1 MDKVHAQSEDI
12 VDKLKEKGF
21 NPGTSTEE
29 YLCFLWDLYQI
40 AESKLQASTNS
51 LEELKLQ
58 QAEEMKEV
66 ENYVAHI
73 RSLTEEREA
82 LTTDFEKE
90 NIQLRI
96 ELEKLQIQQ
105 DSQLKE
111 VEEMLDQEGLNEI
124 AHSSPS
130 EQIAYLL
137 VERATLLEKLELLEQ
152 KMDSCSENSSDQKR
166 QDELKQIHQTLEEEL
181 YQQRE
186 TMRLTKETLNKEP
199 LLSVQKPWKKLFGTR
214 KNADRA
220 SAESSTF
227 DEELDK
233 ERKIRAS
240 MERDLTE
247 AAQRLK
253 MAHDEIRKLTD
264 DLLIKKKELNELE
277 QIMQNKQ
284 NDIGALQQELEDL
297 RDNDSLELQKAK
309 EHNSRLDKE
318 ILALRQRVRSLDSER
333 KKHMEQCEKS
343 NSDYTNSTSSPLILQ
358 DSPELHKKCKLE
370 VEEKECQKKQLQH
383 KLQKLQNEY
392 DDIVER
398 NEELESILGETQNRT
413 KEQVDYLEC
422 EIAGLQR
429 TIMNLEAELTEMAE
443 QREVKEEMLA
453 SAQKEGADLKKMSDL
468 QQEMEALKM
477 KLKEVNKELNSK
489 EQENH
494 SLRVKIEKLGREK
507 HLQDSKVSELQG
519 QCKKLEMQIS
529 ELKSSED
536 EKQTC
541 HQLQDKIKTLE
552 YERDSMSSA
561 LCEHKKKCEI
571 LQRQFHE
578 EMDEVRTLREE
589 NLQLRQEVTT
599 NRQDLQ
605 SKREENSQLRLEVSR
620 LQDQVSK
627 PTSVGKGTEPLTGDS
642 LIQQQY
648 EEIRQLR
655 QDLNRV
661 QNVCS
666 SAEKELRYERDKNL
680 DIKKQH
686 ILLQKENTKLTAE
699 LNQIKQKLA
708 SMTAT
713 CTGLEVDLEQRQHVM
728 KEMELELLKRSQTT
742 KALSS
747 WQEKLEH
754 EKCRATEA
762 EKIVL
767 ELEQQLRATQHQVL
781 LLETQNA
788 ERHHLEEELKKTREN
803 EAKLKVQLQDG
814 QLKRKILDQNFEEL
828 QLEIKAL
835 HDKEISLTQNN
846 CALQL
851 KLHQLESV
859 RQHMD
864 DEKLSTAAERT
875 HLENTNQKLLEELSQ
890 VQEEKEQLH
899 KEYDKLSKQL
909 DDYIRK
915 YNERQLRYKAKISH
929 AKEIHLS
936 DVNQR
941 DLHIKQLEME
951 LTFSRSQAEKEQQ
964 WISRI
969 TEDNDRLHEEK
980 RQLLQKIT
988 EYEAADRNHKW
999 KLLSVQNRADILD
1012 EENRQLQESLLQLYN
1027 QVASLERVL
1036 KKLQSLNLADI
1047 TKVMSPECLLRPD
1060 TILSHS
1066 SLEIGPAS
1074 SPVMSKVIDTTTLE
1088 QSPELP
1094 MTLSLSH
1101 SDTLEVGYLNVASP
1115 GVPITTLEPSVT
1127 PQPCTDNI

>member
-1 MDKVHAQSEDI
+1 MDKLQVQSEDI

-40 AESKLQASTNS
+40 AESKLQTSTNS

-73 RSLTEEREA
+73 RNLTEEREA

-111 VEEMLDQEGLNEI
+111 VEEMLDQEGLTEI

-152 KMDSCSENSSDQKR
+152 KMDSRSENSSDQKR
-166 QDELKQIHQTLEEEL
+166 QDELEQIHRTLEEEL

-186 TMRLTKETLNKEP
+186 SMRRTKESLNK
-199 LLSVQKPWKKLFGTR
+199 
-214 KNADRA
+214 
-220 SAESSTF
+220 TF

-233 ERKIRAS
+233 ERKMRANA
-240 MERDLTE
+240 ERDLNE

-264 DLLIKKKELNELE
+264 DLLIKKKELMELE
-277 QIMQNKQ
+277 QIMQKKQ
-284 NDIGALQQELEDL
+284 DDMNALEQELKDL

-309 EHNSRLDKE
+309 EHNTRLDKE

-333 KKHMEQCEKS
+333 KKYLEQCEKS
-343 NSDYTNSTSSPLILQ
+343 TSDSTSSTAAPINLQ
-358 DSPELHKKCKLE
+358 DNPELHKKCKLE
-370 VEEKECQKKQLQH
+370 VEGKECQNKQLQH
-383 KLQKLQNEY
+383 KFRKLQSEY

-398 NEELESILGETQNRT
+398 NEELESILGESQNRT

-443 QREVKEEMLA
+443 QREMKEEMLA
-453 SAQKEGADLKKMSDL
+453 SAQKESADVKRLSDVQQDLEVLKI
-468 QQEMEALKM
+468 
-477 KLKEVNKELNSK
+477 KLKEMNKNLKSK

-494 SLRVKIEKLGREK
+494 NLRVKNEQLGREK
-507 HLQDSKVSELQG
+507 YLLENKVSELQG
-519 QCKKLEMQIS
+519 QCEKMQINDQ
-529 ELKSSED
+529 KSSGD
-536 EKQTC
+536 MKQTYQ
-541 HQLQDKIKTLE
+541 QLQDKIKTLE
-552 YERDSMSSA
+552 MEREAVSSA
-561 LCEHKKKCEI
+561 LPEHKKKCEI
-571 LQRQFHE
+571 LQRQLNE
-578 EMDEVRTLREE
+578 EMEEVRSLREE

-599 NRQDLQ
+599 ARQDLQ
-605 SKREENSQLRLEVSR
+605 SRREDTSRLRQQVSR
-620 LQDQVSK
+620 LEDQVSK
-627 PTSVGKGTEPLTGDS
+627 PPNVINGAETSTGDS

-655 QDLNRV
+655 QDLHRV

-699 LNQIKQKLA
+699 VGLVKQKLS
-708 SMTAT
+708 SMTAA
-713 CTGLEVDLEQRQHVM
+713 CTSLEVDLEQRQHVM
-728 KEMELELLKRSQTT
+728 KEMELELLKRNQTA
-742 KALSS
+742 KSLSG

-754 EKCRATEA
+754 EKYRAMEA
-762 EKIVL
+762 ERMVL
-767 ELEQQLRATQHQVL
+767 VVEQQLRAAQHQVL

-788 ERHHLEEELKKTREN
+788 ERRHLEEELKKTRDS
-803 EAKLKVQLQDG
+803 EAKAKAQLQDEH
-814 QLKRKILDQNFEEL
+814 LKRKILDQNFEEL

-846 CALQL
+846 RTLQL
-851 KLHQLESV
+851 KINQQESL

-864 DEKLSTAAERT
+864 DEKMSTAVERT
-875 HLENTNQKLLEELSQ
+875 HLEKTNQKLLEELSQ

-899 KEYDKLSKQL
+899 NEYNKLSKQL
-909 DDYIRK
+909 DEYIRK
-915 YNERQLRYKAKISH
+915 YNERQLRYKAKLGQ
-929 AKEIHLS
+929 AKETHLCE
-936 DVNQR
+936 VNQR
-941 DLHIKQLEME
+941 DLCIKQLEME
-951 LTFSRSQAEKEQQ
+951 LVFSRSQAEKEQQ

-969 TEDNDRLHEEK
+969 TADNENLHEEK
-980 RQLLQKIT
+980 RHLLQKIT
-988 EYEAADRNHKW
+988 EYEASDRNHKW

-1036 KKLQSLNLADI
+1036 KKLQMFNLVDI
-1047 TKVMSPECLLRPD
+1047 TKMSPERLLKPD
-1060 TILSHS
+1060 AILNHNST
-1066 SLEIGPAS
+1066 EIEPAT
-1074 SPVMSKVIDTTTLE
+1074 SPVMSKAMDTTELE
-1088 QSPELP
+1088 QSPEIP

-1115 GVPITTLEPSVT
+1115 GVLITSLQPSVT
-1127 PQPCTDNI
+1127 PEPNTDNELIHSL

>member
-1 MDKVHAQSEDI
+1 MDKVQVQSEDI

-29 YLCFLWDLYQI
+29 YLCFLWDLYQT
-40 AESKLQASTNS
+40 AESKLQTSTNS

-73 RSLTEEREA
+73 RNLTEEREA

-90 NIQLRI
+90 NIQLRV

-152 KMDSCSENSSDQKR
+152 KMDSRSEHMSDQNR
-166 QDELKQIHQTLEEEL
+166 QDELEQIHRTLEEEL

-186 TMRLTKETLNKEP
+186 TMRRTKETMNK
-199 LLSVQKPWKKLFGTR
+199 
-214 KNADRA
+214 
-220 SAESSTF
+220 TF

-233 ERKIRAS
+233 ERKLRAS
-240 MERDLTE
+240 AERDLTE
-247 AAQRLK
+247 ASQRLK

-277 QIMQNKQ
+277 LIMQKKQ
-284 NDIGALQQELEDL
+284 EAADGLQQELTDR

-309 EHNSRLDKE
+309 EHNIRLDQE

-333 KKHMEQCEKS
+333 RKHMEQCEKS
-343 NSDYTNSTSSPLILQ
+343 NSDSTSSTTASLNLQ
-358 DSPELHKKCKLE
+358 DNPELHKKCKLE
-370 VEEKECQKKQLQH
+370 VEEKEYENKLLQH

-398 NEELESILGETQNRT
+398 NEELESILGESQNRT

-429 TIMNLEAELTEMAE
+429 TIMNMETELTEMAE
-443 QREVKEEMLA
+443 QRDIREEMLA
-453 SAQKEGADLKKMSDL
+453 SAQKESADTKKMADL
-468 QQEMEALKM
+468 QQELEALKTR
-477 KLKEVNKELNSK
+477 LKEVSKDLKSK

-494 SLRVKIEKLGREK
+494 NLRVKNEQLEREK
-507 HLQDSKVSELQG
+507 HLQDNKVSEIQA
-519 QCKKLEMQIS
+519 QCKKLQMQIS
-529 ELKSSED
+529 EQKSSGD
-536 EKQTC
+536 VKQTYQ
-541 HQLQDKIKTLE
+541 QLQDKIKTLE
-552 YERDSMSSA
+552 RERETTSSA
-561 LCEHKKKCEI
+561 LFEHKKKCEI
-571 LQRQFHE
+571 LQRQFQE
-578 EMDEVRTLREE
+578 EMEEIRSLREE

-599 NRQDLQ
+599 ARQELQ
-605 SKREENSQLRLEVSR
+605 ARREENARLKQEVSR

-627 PTSVGKGTEPLTGDS
+627 PPTVGNGVEALTGDS

-655 QDLNRV
+655 QDLHRV
-661 QNVCS
+661 QNLCS

-699 LNQIKQKLA
+699 LNQVKQKLA

-728 KEMELELLKRSQTT
+728 KEMELELLKRSQTA
-742 KALSS
+742 KALSC

-754 EKCRATEA
+754 EKYRAMEA
-762 EKIVL
+762 EKMVL
-767 ELEQQLRATQHQVL
+767 ELEHQLRAAQHQVL

-788 ERHHLEEELKKTREN
+788 ERRQLEDELKKTREN
-803 EAKLKVQLQDG
+803 EAKLKVQLQDK
-814 QLKRKILDQNFEEL
+814 QLKRKIFDQNFEEL

-851 KLHQLESV
+851 KLNQLQSI

-864 DEKLSTAAERT
+864 DEKISTAAERT
-875 HLENTNQKLLEELSQ
+875 HLENTNQRLLEELSQ
-890 VQEEKEQLH
+890 VQEQKEQLH
-899 KEYDKLSKQL
+899 KEYDKLSKHL
-909 DDYIRK
+909 DEYIRK
-915 YNERQLRYKAKISH
+915 YNERQLRYKAKLSQ
-929 AKEIHLS
+929 AKEVHLS
-936 DVNQR
+936 EVNHR
-941 DLHIKQLEME
+941 DLRIKQLEME
-951 LTFSRSQAEKEQQ
+951 LAFSRSQAEKEQQ

-969 TEDNDRLHEEK
+969 TADSEHLHEEK
-980 RQLLQKIT
+980 RHLLQKIT
-988 EYEAADRNHKW
+988 EYEASDRNHKW
-999 KLLSVQNRADILD
+999 KMLSVQNRADILD
-1012 EENRQLQESLLQLYN
+1012 GENRQLQESLLQLYN

-1036 KKLQSLNLADI
+1036 KKLQALNLTDI
-1047 TKVMSPECLLRPD
+1047 TKVLSPEFLLRTD
-1060 TILSHS
+1060 AILHHS
-1066 SLEIGPAS
+1066 SSENEPAS
-1074 SPVMSKVIDTTTLE
+1074 SPVMSKVIATAKRE
-1088 QSPELP
+1088 QSPEIP
-1094 MTLSLSH
+1094 VNLSLLN

-1115 GVPITTLEPSVT
+1115 AAVPLTSIDKPVSPEP
-1127 PQPCTDNI
+1127 CIDNT

>member
-1 MDKVHAQSEDI
+1 MAAPPCATIDSEANAFSLQVQSEDI

-40 AESKLQASTNS
+40 AESRLQASTNS

-73 RSLTEEREA
+73 RNLTEEREA

-96 ELEKLQIQQ
+96 ELEKLQILQ

-124 AHSSPS
+124 SHSSPS

-137 VERATLLEKLELLEQ
+137 VERATLLEKLELLEH
-152 KMDSCSENSSDQKR
+152 KMDSRSEHLSDQKR
-166 QDELKQIHQTLEEEL
+166 QDELEQIHRTLEEEL

-186 TMRLTKETLNKEP
+186 TMRRTKETLNK
-199 LLSVQKPWKKLFGTR
+199 
-214 KNADRA
+214 
-220 SAESSTF
+220 TF

-233 ERKIRAS
+233 ERKKRANA
-240 MERDLTE
+240 ERDLNE

-264 DLLIKKKELNELE
+264 NLLIKKKELIELE
-277 QIMQNKQ
+277 QIMQKKEEDTN
-284 NDIGALQQELEDL
+284 ALEQEFKDL

-333 KKHMEQCEKS
+333 KKYLEQCEKS
-343 NSDYTNSTSSPLILQ
+343 NSDSTSSTVGPINLQ
-358 DSPELHKKCKLE
+358 DNPELHKKCKLE
-370 VEEKECQKKQLQH
+370 VEDKECRIKQLQH
-383 KLQKLQNEY
+383 KFQKLQSEY

-398 NEELESILGETQNRT
+398 NEELESIVGETQNRT
-413 KEQVDYLEC
+413 KEQVDFLEC

-443 QREVKEEMLA
+443 QREIREEMLA
-453 SAQKEGADLKKMSDL
+453 SAQKEIADIRLSDV
-468 QQEMEALKM
+468 QQELEVLKI
-477 KLKEVNKELNSK
+477 KLKEVNKNRKSK

-494 SLRVKIEKLGREK
+494 SLEVENEKLGREK
-507 HLQDSKVSELQG
+507 QLLDNKVAELQD
-519 QCKKLEMQIS
+519 QCKKLQMQINDQ
-529 ELKSSED
+529 KSLGD
-536 EKQTC
+536 IKLVYQ
-541 HQLQDKIKTLE
+541 QLQDKIKTLE
-552 YERDSMSSA
+552 MEREAASSA
-561 LCEHKKKCEI
+561 LSEHKKKCEI

-578 EMDEVRTLREE
+578 EMEEVRSLREE

-599 NRQDLQ
+599 ARQDLQ
-605 SKREENSQLRLEVSR
+605 SRREDNSRLKQQISRLE
-620 LQDQVSK
+620 DQVSK
-627 PTSVGKGTEPLTGDS
+627 PPNVANGTEPLTGDS

-655 QDLNRV
+655 QDFHRV

-699 LNQIKQKLA
+699 VGQVKQKLS
-708 SMTAT
+708 SMTAA
-713 CTGLEVDLEQRQHVM
+713 CTSLEVDLEQRQHVM
-728 KEMELELLKRSQTT
+728 KEMELELLKRNQTA

-747 WQEKLEH
+747 SQEKLEH
-754 EKCRATEA
+754 EKYRAMEA
-762 EKIVL
+762 ERMVL
-767 ELEQQLRATQHQVL
+767 EVEQQLRASQHQVL

-788 ERHHLEEELKKTREN
+788 ERRHLEEELKKTRDS
-803 EAKLKVQLQDG
+803 EAKAKVQLQDE
-814 QLKRKILDQNFEEL
+814 QLKRKILDQNLEEL

-835 HDKEISLTQNN
+835 HDKEISLTENN
-846 CALQL
+846 RSLQL
-851 KLHQLESV
+851 KINQQESL

-864 DEKLSTAAERT
+864 DEKMSTAVERT
-875 HLENTNQKLLEELSQ
+875 HLEKTNQKLLEELSQ

-899 KEYDKLSKQL
+899 KEYNKLSKQL

-915 YNERQLRYKAKISH
+915 YNERQLRYKAKLSQ
-929 AKEIHLS
+929 AKETHLCER
-936 DVNQR
+936 NHR
-941 DLHIKQLEME
+941 DLHIKELEME
-951 LTFSRSQAEKEQQ
+951 LVFSRSQAEKEQQ

-969 TEDNDRLHEEK
+969 TADNETLHEEK
-980 RQLLQKIT
+980 RHLLQKIT
-988 EYEAADRNHKW
+988 ECEASDRNHKW

-1036 KKLQSLNLADI
+1036 KKLQTFNLVDI

-1060 TILSHS
+1060 AILNHS
-1066 SLEIGPAS
+1066 STKIEPAT
-1074 SPVMSKVIDTTTLE
+1074 SPVMSKVMDATELE
-1088 QSPELP
+1088 QSPEIP

-1115 GVPITTLEPSVT
+1115 GVLITSLQPLVT
-1127 PQPCTDNI
+1127 PEARTDNV

>member
-1 MDKVHAQSEDI
+1 MDKLQVQSEDI

-40 AESKLQASTNS
+40 AESRLQASTNS

-73 RSLTEEREA
+73 RHLTEEREA

-96 ELEKLQIQQ
+96 GLEKLQIQQ

-124 AHSSPS
+124 SHSSPS

-152 KMDSCSENSSDQKR
+152 KMDTRSENLSDEKR
-166 QDELKQIHQTLEEEL
+166 QDELEQIHRTLEEEL

-186 TMRLTKETLNKEP
+186 SMRRTKETLSKEQMS
-199 LLSVQKPWKKLFGTR
+199 SVQNSWKKFFGTR
-214 KNADRA
+214 KNVDRT

-233 ERKIRAS
+233 ERKKRVNA
-240 MERDLTE
+240 ERDLNE

-264 DLLIKKKELNELE
+264 DLLIKKKELTELE
-277 QIMQNKQ
+277 EIMQKKQ
-284 NDIGALQQELEDL
+284 EDINALEQELTDL

-333 KKHMEQCEKS
+333 KKYLEQREKS
-343 NSDYTNSTSSPLILQ
+343 NSNSTSSTTASINPQ
-358 DSPELHKKCKLE
+358 DNPELHKKCKLE
-370 VEEKECQKKQLQH
+370 VEDKECRIKQLQH
-383 KLQKLQNEY
+383 KFQKLQREY

-398 NEELESILGETQNRT
+398 NEELESIVGETQNRT
-413 KEQVDYLEC
+413 KEQVDFLEC

-443 QREVKEEMLA
+443 QREIREEMLA
-453 SAQKEGADLKKMSDL
+453 SAQKENADIRLSDV
-468 QQEMEALKM
+468 QQELEVLKI
-477 KLKEVNKELNSK
+477 KLKEVNKNRKSK

-494 SLRVKIEKLGREK
+494 NLQVENEKLGREK
-507 HLQDSKVSELQG
+507 HLLDNKVAELQD
-519 QCKKLEMQIS
+519 QCKKLQMQKNDQ
-529 ELKSSED
+529 KSSGD
-536 EKQTC
+536 MKQAYQ
-541 HQLQDKIKTLE
+541 QLQDKIKTLE
-552 YERDSMSSA
+552 MEREAASSA
-561 LCEHKKKCEI
+561 LSEHKKKCEI

-578 EMDEVRTLREE
+578 EMEEVRNLREE

-599 NRQDLQ
+599 ARQDLQ
-605 SKREENSQLRLEVSR
+605 SRREDNSR
-620 LQDQVSK
+620 LKQQVSKLEDQVSK
-627 PTSVGKGTEPLTGDS
+627 PPNVANGTEPLTGDS

-699 LNQIKQKLA
+699 VGQVKQKLS
-708 SMTAT
+708 SMTAA

-728 KEMELELLKRSQTT
+728 KEMELELLKRNQTA

-754 EKCRATEA
+754 EKYRAMEA
-762 EKIVL
+762 ERMVL
-767 ELEQQLRATQHQVL
+767 EVEQQLRASQHQVL

-788 ERHHLEEELKKTREN
+788 ERRHLEEELKKTRDG
-803 EAKLKVQLQDG
+803 EAKSKVQLQDE
-814 QLKRKILDQNFEEL
+814 QLKRKILDQNLEEL

-846 CALQL
+846 RILQL
-851 KLHQLESV
+851 KINQQESL

-864 DEKLSTAAERT
+864 DEKMSTAVERT
-875 HLENTNQKLLEELSQ
+875 HLEKTNQKLLEELSQ
-890 VQEEKEQLH
+890 AQEEKEQLH
-899 KEYDKLSKQL
+899 KEYNKLSKQL

-915 YNERQLRYKAKISH
+915 YNERQLRYKAKLGQ
-929 AKEIHLS
+929 AKETHLCET
-936 DVNQR
+936 NHR
-941 DLHIKQLEME
+941 DLRIKELEME
-951 LTFSRSQAEKEQQ
+951 LVFSRSQAEKEQQ
-964 WISRI
+964 WINRI
-969 TEDNDRLHEEK
+969 TADNENLHEEK
-980 RQLLQKIT
+980 RHLLQKIT
-988 EYEAADRNHKW
+988 ECEASDRNHKW

-1036 KKLQSLNLADI
+1036 KKLQTFNLVDI

-1060 TILSHS
+1060 AILNHS
-1066 SLEIGPAS
+1066 SMKIEPAA
-1074 SPVMSKVIDTTTLE
+1074 SPVMSKVMDATELE
-1088 QSPELP
+1088 QSPEIP

-1115 GVPITTLEPSVT
+1115 GVLITSLQSSVT
-1127 PQPCTDNI
+1127 PEPRTDNV

>member
-1 MDKVHAQSEDI
+1 MDKVHVQSEDI

-21 NPGTSTEE
+21 SPGTSTEE

-40 AESKLQASTNS
+40 AESKLQASTIS

-105 DSQLKE
+105 DSQVKE
-111 VEEMLDQEGLNEI
+111 VEEMLDQEGLIEI

-152 KMDSCSENSSDQKR
+152 KMDSRSENVGDHKR
-166 QDELKQIHQTLEEEL
+166 QDELEQIHRTLEEEL

-186 TMRLTKETLNKEP
+186 TMRRTKETLNKEP
-199 LLSVQKPWKKLFGTR
+199 LSSVQKPWKKLFGIR
-214 KNADRA
+214 KNADRV
-220 SAESSTF
+220 SAEGSTF

-233 ERKIRAS
+233 ERKMRAIV
-240 MERDLTE
+240 ERDLTE

-264 DLLIKKKELNELE
+264 DLLIKKKELNQLE
-277 QIMQNKQ
+277 KIMQKKQ
-284 NDIGALQQELEDL
+284 EDTDALQQELQDL

-318 ILALRQRVRSLDSER
+318 ILALRHRVRSLDSER
-333 KKHMEQCEKS
+333 RKHMEQCDKS
-343 NSDYTNSTSSPLILQ
+343 SSESTSSASVNLQ
-358 DSPELHKKCKLE
+358 DNQELHKKCRLE
-370 VEEKECQKKQLQH
+370 LEEKECQNKQLQH
-383 KLQKLQNEY
+383 KLRKLQSEY

-398 NEELESILGETQNRT
+398 NEELESILGESQNRT

-443 QREVKEEMLA
+443 QHEIKEEMLA
-453 SAQKEGADLKKMSDL
+453 SAQKENADIKKMSDL
-468 QQEMEALKM
+468 QQELKI
-477 KLKEVNKELNSK
+477 KLKEVNKNLRSK

-494 SLRVKIEKLGREK
+494 HLRVKNEELGRERR
-507 HLQDSKVSELQG
+507 LQDNKVSELQG
-519 QCKKLEMQIS
+519 QCKKFQIN
-529 ELKSSED
+529 EQKSSGD
-536 EKQTC
+536 TKPTYQ
-541 HQLQDKIKTLE
+541 QLQDTVKSLE
-552 YERDSMSSA
+552 TERETMSSA
-561 LCEHKKKCEI
+561 LCEHKKKCDI

-578 EMDEVRTLREE
+578 EMEEVRNLREE
-589 NLQLRQEVTT
+589 NLQLRQEVRTA
-599 NRQDLQ
+599 RQELQ
-605 SKREENSQLRLEVSR
+605 SRREENSRLRQDVSR
-620 LQDQVSK
+620 LQEQVSK
-627 PTSVGKGTEPLTGDS
+627 PTNAGNQLLTGDS

-655 QDLNRV
+655 QDLHRV

-666 SAEKELRYERDKNL
+666 SAEKEMRHERDKNL

-699 LNQIKQKLA
+699 LNQVKQKLA
-708 SMTAT
+708 SMTAA

-728 KEMELELLKRSQTT
+728 KEMELEILKRTQNA

-747 WQEKLEH
+747 WQEKVEH
-754 EKCRATEA
+754 EKYRAVEA
-762 EKIVL
+762 ERMVL
-767 ELEQQLRATQHQVL
+767 ELEQQLRASQHQVL

-788 ERHHLEEELKKTREN
+788 ERRHLEEELKRTREN
-803 EAKLKVQLQDG
+803 EAKLKVQVQDE

-835 HDKEISLTQNN
+835 HEKEISLTQNN

-851 KLHQLESV
+851 KLHQQESL

-864 DEKLSTAAERT
+864 DEKMTTAAERT
-875 HLENTNQKLLEELSQ
+875 HLENTNRKLLEELSQ

-915 YNERQLRYKAKISH
+915 YNERQLRYKAKLSQ
-929 AKEIHLS
+929 AKESHQS

-941 DLHIKQLEME
+941 DLQIKQLELE
-951 LTFSRSQAEKEQQ
+951 LAFSRSQAEKEQQ

-969 TEDNDRLHEEK
+969 TADNEHLNKEK
-980 RQLLQKIT
+980 RHLLQKIT
-988 EYEAADRNHKW
+988 EYEASDRNHKW

-1047 TKVMSPECLLRPD
+1047 TKIMSPECLLRPD
-1060 TILSHS
+1060 AIINHRS
-1066 SLEIGPAS
+1066 SEIEPES
-1074 SPVMSKVIDTTTLE
+1074 SPVMSKAIDTTKLE
-1088 QSPELP
+1088 QSPEIPRTL
-1094 MTLSLSH
+1094 TLSP

-1115 GVPITTLEPSVT
+1115 GVPIPSLELSVT
-1127 PQPCTDNI
+1127 PEPSIDSV

>member
-1 MDKVHAQSEDI
+1 MDKVHVQSEDI
-12 VDKLKEKGF
+12 VGKLKEKGF

-40 AESKLQASTNS
+40 AESKLQTCNNN

-90 NIQLRI
+90 NIQFRI

-105 DSQLKE
+105 ESQLKE
-111 VEEMLDQEGLNEI
+111 VEEMLDQEGLIEI

-152 KMDSCSENSSDQKR
+152 KMDSENMSDQKR
-166 QDELKQIHQTLEEEL
+166 QDELEQIHRTLEEEL

-186 TMRLTKETLNKEP
+186 IMRSTKETMNK
-199 LLSVQKPWKKLFGTR
+199 
-214 KNADRA
+214 
-220 SAESSTF
+220 TF

-233 ERKIRAS
+233 ERKIRAN

-264 DLLIKKKELNELE
+264 DLLIKKKELSELE
-277 QIMQNKQ
+277 QIMQKKQ
-284 NDIGALQQELEDL
+284 EDTDALQQELKDL

-309 EHNSRLDKE
+309 EHNNRLDKE

-333 KKHMEQCEKS
+333 KKHMEQCDKS
-343 NSDYTNSTSSPLILQ
+343 NSDSTISTPTPQSLQ
-358 DSPELHKKCKLE
+358 DNPELHKKCKLDL
-370 VEEKECQKKQLQH
+370 EEKECQKKQLQH
-383 KLQKLQNEY
+383 KLQKLQREY

-398 NEELESILGETQNRT
+398 NEELESILGESQNRT

-443 QREVKEEMLA
+443 QREIKEEML
-453 SAQKEGADLKKMSDL
+453 SSVQKEGADLKKMSDL
-468 QQEMEALKM
+468 QQELEALKM
-477 KLKEVNKELNSK
+477 KQMEVNKEMKSK

-494 SLRVKIEKLGREK
+494 NLRVKNEQLGRVK
-507 HLQDSKVSELQG
+507 QLQDHKLSELQI
-519 QCKKLEMQIS
+519 QSKKMQMS
-529 ELKSSED
+529 EQKSSGEA
-536 EKQTC
+536 KQTEQ
-541 HQLQDKIKTLE
+541 QLQDKIKTLE
-552 YERDSMSSA
+552 TEKQTISSA
-561 LCEHKKKCEI
+561 LSEHKKKCDI
-571 LQRQFHE
+571 LQRQFNE
-578 EMDEVRTLREE
+578 ELEEVRNLREE

-599 NRQDLQ
+599 ARQDLQ
-605 SKREENSQLRLEVSR
+605 SKREENARLRQEVSR
-620 LQDQVSK
+620 LQDQLSK
-627 PTSVGKGTEPLTGDS
+627 PLNVVNGNKPLAGDS

-655 QDLNRV
+655 QDLHRV
-661 QNVCS
+661 QNLCS
-666 SAEKELRYERDKNL
+666 SAEKEMRYERDKNL

-699 LNQIKQKLA
+699 LNQVKQKLA
-708 SMTAT
+708 VMTAT
-713 CTGLEVDLEQRQHVM
+713 CTGLEVDLEQQHHAL
-728 KEMELELLKRSQTT
+728 KEMELELLKRNQTA

-754 EKCRATEA
+754 EKCRAMEA
-762 EKIVL
+762 EKMVM
-767 ELEQQLRATQHQVL
+767 ELEQQLRGCQHQIL

-788 ERHHLEEELKKTREN
+788 ERRHLEEELKKTRES
-803 EAKLKVQLQDG
+803 EAKLKVQVQDE
-814 QLKRKILDQNFEEL
+814 QLKRKIMDQNFEEL
-828 QLEIKAL
+828 QVEIKAL
-835 HDKEISLTQNN
+835 HDKDVLLTQNN

-851 KLHQLESV
+851 RLHQQESL

-864 DEKLSTAAERT
+864 EEKMATAAGRT
-875 HLENTNQKLLEELSQ
+875 HLENMNQKLLEELSQ
-890 VQEEKEQLH
+890 AQEEKEQLH
-899 KEYDKLSKQL
+899 KEYDKLSRQL

-915 YNERQLRYKAKISH
+915 YNERQLRYKAKLSQ
-929 AKEIHLS
+929 AKESHLNV
-936 DVNQR
+936 VNQR

-951 LTFSRSQAEKEQQ
+951 LAFSRSQAEKEQQ

-969 TEDNDRLHEEK
+969 TADNENLHEEK
-980 RQLLQKIT
+980 RHLLHKIT
-988 EYEAADRNHKW
+988 EYEASDRNHKW

-1047 TKVMSPECLLRPD
+1047 TKVMSPECLLNPEA
-1060 TILSHS
+1060 ILNHS
-1066 SLEIGPAS
+1066 SSETEPAS
-1074 SPVMSKVIDTTTLE
+1074 PPAMSKVIDVPK
-1088 QSPELP
+1088 SPEIP
-1094 MTLSLSH
+1094 MTLSLSP

-1115 GVPITTLEPSVT
+1115 GVPITFLEPAVS
-1127 PQPCTDNI
+1127 PEPCIDNI

>member
-1 MDKVHAQSEDI
+1 MDKVHVQSEDI

-21 NPGTSTEE
+21 DPGTSTEE

-40 AESKLQASTNS
+40 AESKLQVSTNS

-58 QAEEMKEV
+58 QAQEMKEV
-66 ENYVAHI
+66 ESYVAHI

-137 VERATLLEKLELLEQ
+137 VERATLLEKLELLEH
-152 KMDSCSENSSDQKR
+152 KVDSRSEHLSDQR
-166 QDELKQIHQTLEEEL
+166 QDELEQMHRTLEEEL
-181 YQQRE
+181 YQQQE
-186 TMRLTKETLNKEP
+186 TMRRTKETLNK
-199 LLSVQKPWKKLFGTR
+199 
-214 KNADRA
+214 
-220 SAESSTF
+220 TF

-233 ERKIRAS
+233 ERKMRAS
-240 MERDLTE
+240 VERDLTE

-277 QIMQNKQ
+277 QIMQKKQ
-284 NDIGALQQELEDL
+284 EDNDALQQELKDL
-297 RDNDSLELQKAK
+297 RDNDSFELQKAK

-343 NSDYTNSTSSPLILQ
+343 NSDSTSSTSAPLNLQ
-358 DSPELHKKCKLE
+358 DNPELHKKCKLE
-370 VEEKECQKKQLQH
+370 VEGRECQNKLLQH
-383 KLQKLQNEY
+383 KLQKLHSEY

-443 QREVKEEMLA
+443 QREIKEEMLA
-453 SAQKEGADLKKMSDL
+453 SAQKESADLKKMSNL
-468 QQEMEALKM
+468 QQELETLKT
-477 KLKEVNKELNSK
+477 KLKEVNKNLKSK
-489 EQENH
+489 EQENYN
-494 SLRVKIEKLGREK
+494 LRVKNEQLEREA

-519 QCKKLEMQIS
+519 QCKKLQMEIS
-529 ELKSSED
+529 GQKPSGD
-536 EKQTC
+536 VKQT
-541 HQLQDKIKTLE
+541 HQQLQDKIKTLE
-552 YERDSMSSA
+552 KERETMSSA
-561 LCEHKKKCEI
+561 QEYKKKCEI
-571 LQRQFHE
+571 LQRQFQE
-578 EMDEVRTLREE
+578 EMEEVRSLREE
-589 NLQLRQEVTT
+589 NLQLRQEVTAA
-599 NRQDLQ
+599 RQDLQ
-605 SKREENSQLRLEVSR
+605 SKREENSRFRQEVSR
-620 LQDQVSK
+620 LQDLLSK
-627 PTSVGKGTEPLTGDS
+627 PPDVGNEAKPLTGNS

-655 QDLNRV
+655 QDLHRV

-680 DIKKQH
+680 DIKKQQ

-699 LNQIKQKLA
+699 LNQVKQKLA
-708 SMTAT
+708 AMTAT

-728 KEMELELLKRSQTT
+728 KEMELQLLKRTQTA
-742 KALSS
+742 KSLCS
-747 WQEKLEH
+747 WQERLEH
-754 EKCRATEA
+754 EKCRAVEA
-762 EKIVL
+762 EKLVL
-767 ELEQQLRATQHQVL
+767 ELEQQLRASRHQVL

-788 ERHHLEEELKKTREN
+788 ERRHLEEELKKTREN
-803 EAKLKVQLQDG
+803 EAKLKVQLQDE

-828 QLEIKAL
+828 KLEMKGL

-851 KLHQLESV
+851 KLHQSQSL

-864 DEKLSTAAERT
+864 DEKMSTTAERT
-875 HLENTNQKLLEELSQ
+875 HLESSNQKLLEELSQ

-915 YNERQLRYKAKISH
+915 YNERQLRYKAKLSQ

-936 DVNQR
+936 EGNQK

-951 LTFSRSQAEKEQQ
+951 LAFSRSQAEKEQQ

-969 TEDNDRLHEEK
+969 TADNENLHQEK
-980 RQLLQKIT
+980 RHLLQKIA
-988 EYEAADRNHKW
+988 ECEASDRNHKW

-1047 TKVMSPECLLRPD
+1047 TKVMTPECLLRPD
-1060 TILSHS
+1060 AILNNSPS
-1066 SLEIGPAS
+1066 EIEPAS
-1074 SPVMSKVIDTTTLE
+1074 SPVMSEVIDATKLQ
-1088 QSPELP
+1088 QSPEIP
-1094 MTLSLSH
+1094 MTLSLL
-1101 SDTLEVGYLNVASP
+1101 DTLEVGYLNVASP
-1115 GVPITTLEPSVT
+1115 GIPNSSLEPPVT
-1127 PQPCTDNI
+1127 PEPCTDNV

>member
-1 MDKVHAQSEDI
+1 MDKVHDQSEDI

-21 NPGTSTEE
+21 SPGTSTEE

-51 LEELKLQ
+51 LEELRLQ

-90 NIQLRI
+90 NIQLRN

-105 DSQLKE
+105 DTQLKE

-152 KMDSCSENSSDQKR
+152 KMDAHSENLSDQKR
-166 QDELKQIHQTLEEEL
+166 QDELEQIHRTLEEEL

-186 TMRLTKETLNKEP
+186 TMRRTKETLNK
-199 LLSVQKPWKKLFGTR
+199 
-214 KNADRA
+214 
-220 SAESSTF
+220 TF

-233 ERKIRAS
+233 ERKMRANV
-240 MERDLTE
+240 ERDLTE

-253 MAHDEIRKLTD
+253 MSHDEIRKLTD
-264 DLLIKKKELNELE
+264 DLLIKKKELKELE
-277 QIMQNKQ
+277 LIMQKKQ
-284 NDIGALQQELEDL
+284 EETDALQQELKNL
-297 RDNDSLELQKAK
+297 SDNDSLELQKAK

-318 ILALRQRVRSLDSER
+318 ILALRQRVRSLDSET
-333 KKHMEQCEKS
+333 KKHMEECEKS
-343 NSDYTNSTSSPLILQ
+343 NSDSTNSTPPTLNLQ
-358 DSPELHKKCKLE
+358 DNPELHKRCKLE
-370 VEEKECQKKQLQH
+370 VEGKECENKLLQH
-383 KLQKLQNEY
+383 KLQKLQSEH

-398 NEELESILGETQNRT
+398 NEELESIVGEAQNRT

-443 QREVKEEMLA
+443 QQELKEEMLA
-453 SAQKEGADLKKMSDL
+453 TAQEEIADMEKMSDL
-468 QQEMEALKM
+468 HQDLETLRK
-477 KLKEVNKELNSK
+477 KLKDVNKDLKSK

-494 SLRVKIEKLGREK
+494 NLCVKTEQLGREK
-507 HLQDSKVSELQG
+507 HFQDNKVSELQG
-519 QCKKLEMQIS
+519 QCEKLQMQIS
-529 ELKSSED
+529 EKKSSGD
-536 EKQTC
+536 MKQRYQ
-541 HQLQDKIKTLE
+541 QLQDKIKTLE
-552 YERDSMSSA
+552 EERETVSSA
-561 LCEHKKKCEI
+561 LSEHKKKCEI

-578 EMDEVRTLREE
+578 EMEEIRSLREE

-599 NRQDLQ
+599 ARQDLQ
-605 SKREENSQLRLEVSR
+605 SRREENSRLKQEVSR

-627 PTSVGKGTEPLTGDS
+627 PPSVRNGAEGDS

-655 QDLNRV
+655 QDLHRV

-686 ILLQKENTKLTAE
+686 ILLQKENTKVMAE
-699 LNQIKQKLA
+699 LNQVKQKLA
-708 SMTAT
+708 SMTAM
-713 CTGLEVDLEQRQHVM
+713 CSGLEVELEQRQHGM
-728 KEMELELLKRSQTT
+728 KAMELELLKRNQTT
-742 KALSS
+742 KVLSS

-754 EKCRATEA
+754 EKCRAMEA
-762 EKIVL
+762 ENMVF
-767 ELEQQLRATQHQVL
+767 ELEQQLRAAQHQVL

-788 ERHHLEEELKKTREN
+788 ERRHLEEELKRTREK
-803 EAKLKVQLQDG
+803 ETKLKVQLQDE

-851 KLHQLESV
+851 KLHQQESL

-864 DEKLSTAAERT
+864 EEKMSTTAERT
-875 HLENTNQKLLEELSQ
+875 HLENTKQKLLEELSR

-899 KEYDKLSKQL
+899 KEYNKLSKQL

-915 YNERQLRYKAKISH
+915 YNERQLRYKAKLGQ
-929 AKEIHLS
+929 AKEIHLQEA
-936 DVNQR
+936 NQR
-941 DLHIKQLEME
+941 DLCKKQLEME
-951 LTFSRSQAEKEQQ
+951 LAFSRSQAEKEHQ
-964 WISRI
+964 WIARI
-969 TEDNDRLHEEK
+969 TADNEHLHEEK
-980 RQLLQKIT
+980 RHLLQKIT
-988 EYEAADRNHKW
+988 EYEASDRNHKW
-999 KLLSVQNRADILD
+999 KLQSVQNRADILD

-1027 QVASLERVL
+1027 QVSSLERVL

-1060 TILSHS
+1060 SILNHS
-1066 SLEIGPAS
+1066 SSEILPAN
-1074 SPVMSKVIDTTTLE
+1074 SPMMSTVIDAKKLE
-1088 QSPELP
+1088 QTPEIP
-1094 MTLSLSH
+1094 MTPSSSH

-1115 GVPITTLEPSVT
+1115 GVPIVSLEQSVIPEPSI
-1127 PQPCTDNI
+1127 DND

>member
-1 MDKVHAQSEDI
+1 MDKLQVQSEDI

-40 AESKLQASTNS
+40 AESRLQASTNS

-73 RSLTEEREA
+73 RNLTEEREA

-96 ELEKLQIQQ
+96 DLEKLQIQQ

-124 AHSSPS
+124 SHSSPS

-152 KMDSCSENSSDQKR
+152 KMDTRSENLSDDKR
-166 QDELKQIHQTLEEEL
+166 QDELEQIHRTLEEEL

-186 TMRLTKETLNKEP
+186 TMRRTKETLNK
-199 LLSVQKPWKKLFGTR
+199 
-214 KNADRA
+214 
-220 SAESSTF
+220 TF

-233 ERKIRAS
+233 ERKIRANA
-240 MERDLTE
+240 ERDLNE

-264 DLLIKKKELNELE
+264 DLLIKKKELLELE
-277 QIMQNKQ
+277 QIMQKKQ
-284 NDIGALQQELEDL
+284 EDTNALEQELKDL

-318 ILALRQRVRSLDSER
+318 ILVLRQRVRSLDSER
-333 KKHMEQCEKS
+333 KKYLEQCEKS
-343 NSDYTNSTSSPLILQ
+343 NSDSTSSTTAPINLQ
-358 DSPELHKKCKLE
+358 DNPELHKKCKLE
-370 VEEKECQKKQLQH
+370 VEDKECRIKQLQH
-383 KLQKLQNEY
+383 KFQKLQSEY

-398 NEELESILGETQNRT
+398 NEELESIVGETQNRT
-413 KEQVDYLEC
+413 KEQVDFLEC

-443 QREVKEEMLA
+443 QREIREEMLA
-453 SAQKEGADLKKMSDL
+453 SAQKESADIKRLSDV
-468 QQEMEALKM
+468 QQELEVLKI
-477 KLKEVNKELNSK
+477 KLKEVNKNKKSK

-494 SLRVKIEKLGREK
+494 NLQVKNEQLGREK
-507 HLQDSKVSELQG
+507 HLLDNKVAELQG
-519 QCKKLEMQIS
+519 QCKKLQMQINDQ
-529 ELKSSED
+529 KSLGD
-536 EKQTC
+536 VKQTY
-541 HQLQDKIKTLE
+541 QELQDKIKTLE
-552 YERDSMSSA
+552 MEREAVSSA
-561 LCEHKKKCEI
+561 LSEHKKKCEI

-578 EMDEVRTLREE
+578 EMEEVRSLRDE

-599 NRQDLQ
+599 ARQDLQ
-605 SKREENSQLRLEVSR
+605 SRREDNSRLKQQISRLE
-620 LQDQVSK
+620 DQVSK
-627 PTSVGKGTEPLTGDS
+627 PPNVANGTEPLTGDS

-655 QDLNRV
+655 QDFHRV

-699 LNQIKQKLA
+699 VGQVKQKLS
-708 SMTAT
+708 SMTAA

-728 KEMELELLKRSQTT
+728 KEMELELLKRNQTA

-754 EKCRATEA
+754 EKYRAMEA
-762 EKIVL
+762 ERMVL
-767 ELEQQLRATQHQVL
+767 EVEQQLRASQHQVL
-781 LLETQNA
+781 LLEAQNA
-788 ERHHLEEELKKTREN
+788 ERRHLEEELKKTRDS
-803 EAKLKVQLQDG
+803 EAKAKVQLQDE
-814 QLKRKILDQNFEEL
+814 QLKRKMLDQNLEEL
-828 QLEIKAL
+828 QVEIKAL
-835 HDKEISLTQNN
+835 HDKETSLAQNN
-846 CALQL
+846 RSLQL
-851 KLHQLESV
+851 KINQLESL

-864 DEKLSTAAERT
+864 DEKMSTAVERT
-875 HLENTNQKLLEELSQ
+875 HLEKTNQKLLEELSQ

-899 KEYDKLSKQL
+899 KEYNKLSKQL

-915 YNERQLRYKAKISH
+915 YNERQLRYKAKLGQ
-929 AKEIHLS
+929 AKETHLCET
-936 DVNQR
+936 NQR
-941 DLHIKQLEME
+941 DLSIKQLEME
-951 LTFSRSQAEKEQQ
+951 LVFSRSQAEKEQQ

-969 TEDNDRLHEEK
+969 TADNENLHEEK
-980 RQLLQKIT
+980 RHLLQKIT
-988 EYEAADRNHKW
+988 EYEASDRNHKW
-999 KLLSVQNRADILD
+999 KLLSVQNRADLLD

-1036 KKLQSLNLADI
+1036 KKLQTFNLVDI
-1047 TKVMSPECLLRPD
+1047 TKVMSPDYLLRPD
-1060 TILSHS
+1060 AILNHS
-1066 SLEIGPAS
+1066 STEIEAS
-1074 SPVMSKVIDTTTLE
+1074 TSPVMSKVMDASELE
-1088 QSPELP
+1088 QSPEIP

-1115 GVPITTLEPSVT
+1115 GVLITSLQPSMT
-1127 PQPCTDNI
+1127 PESRTDNV

>member
-1 MDKVHAQSEDI
+1 MDKLQVQSEDI

-40 AESKLQASTNS
+40 AESRLQASTNS

-73 RSLTEEREA
+73 RHLTEEREA

-96 ELEKLQIQQ
+96 GLENLQIQQ

-124 AHSSPS
+124 SHSSPS

-152 KMDSCSENSSDQKR
+152 KMDSRSENLSDKKR
-166 QDELKQIHQTLEEEL
+166 QDELEQIHRTLEEEL
-181 YQQRE
+181 YQQHE
-186 TMRLTKETLNKEP
+186 SMRRTKETLNK
-199 LLSVQKPWKKLFGTR
+199 
-214 KNADRA
+214 
-220 SAESSTF
+220 TF

-233 ERKIRAS
+233 ERKKRVNA
-240 MERDLTE
+240 ERDLNE

-264 DLLIKKKELNELE
+264 DLLIKKKELTELE
-277 QIMQNKQ
+277 QIMQKKQ
-284 NDIGALQQELEDL
+284 EDIDALEQELTDL

-333 KKHMEQCEKS
+333 KKYLEQCEKS
-343 NSDYTNSTSSPLILQ
+343 NSDSTSSTTAPINPQ
-358 DSPELHKKCKLE
+358 DNPELHKKCKLE
-370 VEEKECQKKQLQH
+370 VEDKECRIKQLQH
-383 KLQKLQNEY
+383 KFQKLQSEY

-398 NEELESILGETQNRT
+398 NEELESIVGETQNRT
-413 KEQVDYLEC
+413 KEQVDFLEC

-443 QREVKEEMLA
+443 QREIREEMLA
-453 SAQKEGADLKKMSDL
+453 SAQKESADLRLSDV
-468 QQEMEALKM
+468 QQELEVLKI
-477 KLKEVNKELNSK
+477 KLKEVNKNRKSK

-494 SLRVKIEKLGREK
+494 NLQVENEKLGKEK
-507 HLQDSKVSELQG
+507 HLLDNKVAELQD
-519 QCKKLEMQIS
+519 QCKKLQMQKNDQ
-529 ELKSSED
+529 KSSGD
-536 EKQTC
+536 MKQAC
-541 HQLQDKIKTLE
+541 QQLQDKIKTLE
-552 YERDSMSSA
+552 MEREAASST
-561 LCEHKKKCEI
+561 LSEHKKKCEI

-578 EMDEVRTLREE
+578 EMEEVRSLREE

-599 NRQDLQ
+599 ARQDLQ
-605 SKREENSQLRLEVSR
+605 SRREDNSR
-620 LQDQVSK
+620 LKQQVSKLEDQVSK
-627 PTSVGKGTEPLTGDS
+627 PPNVANGTEPLSGDS

-699 LNQIKQKLA
+699 VGQVKQKLS
-708 SMTAT
+708 SMTAA

-728 KEMELELLKRSQTT
+728 KEMELELLKRNQTA
-742 KALSS
+742 KVLSS

-754 EKCRATEA
+754 EKYRAMEA
-762 EKIVL
+762 ERMVL
-767 ELEQQLRATQHQVL
+767 EVEQQLRASQHQVL

-788 ERHHLEEELKKTREN
+788 ERRHLEEELKKTRDG
-803 EAKLKVQLQDG
+803 EAKAKVQLQDE
-814 QLKRKILDQNFEEL
+814 QLKRKILDQNLEEL

-846 CALQL
+846 RILQL
-851 KLHQLESV
+851 KINQQESL

-864 DEKLSTAAERT
+864 DEKMSTAVERT
-875 HLENTNQKLLEELSQ
+875 HLEKNNQKLLEELSQ

-899 KEYDKLSKQL
+899 KEYNKLSKQL

-915 YNERQLRYKAKISH
+915 YNERQLRYKAKLGQ
-929 AKEIHLS
+929 AKETHLRET
-936 DVNQR
+936 NHR
-941 DLHIKQLEME
+941 DLRIKELEME
-951 LTFSRSQAEKEQQ
+951 LVFSRSQAEKEQQ
-964 WISRI
+964 WINRI
-969 TEDNDRLHEEK
+969 TADNENLHEEK
-980 RQLLQKIT
+980 RHLLQKIT
-988 EYEAADRNHKW
+988 ECEASDRNHKW

-1036 KKLQSLNLADI
+1036 KKLQTFNLVDI

-1060 TILSHS
+1060 AILNHS
-1066 SLEIGPAS
+1066 SMKIEPPT
-1074 SPVMSKVIDTTTLE
+1074 SPVMSKVMDATELE
-1088 QSPELP
+1088 QSPEIP

-1101 SDTLEVGYLNVASP
+1101 SDTLEVGYLNVASS
-1115 GVPITTLEPSVT
+1115 GVLITSLQPSVT
-1127 PQPCTDNI
+1127 PEPRTDNV